1 MSSRPVNATI
11 EGLAAAIDELDVA
24 VDADELVAVHGLLD
38 RLQARVATADAA
50 FDRVELWDTTGA
62 TSMTRWLVTECR
74 LTPGSARR
82 AVRTA
87 RTLAALPVLTDAF
100 THGEVSGGQVE
111 LVVQAVTPRRLGLMV
126 DHEPA
131 LVPTWAPLDI
141 DATTDVLTDWAERAD
156 AIPDGTAPEEPR
168 RTEAHLHRLLGAHT
182 RLDAHLV
189 GDDAAIV
196 TEAIRL
202 ARRGDEPDETRTR
215 AMRDGD
221 ALVELCRRA
230 LRDHRHPRREP
241 GRQRPGVNLV
251 IDAYDHTANHLRAR
265 GLTPGDPDGFER
277 FLDQHATTPD
287 QRAWWRAGWER
298 LHHPHAGTATTLTG
312 VTLSPSLT
320 AALTCDATLRHVLTA
335 GSEILHLGRAAPTVP
350 RAIRHAIHLRDR
362 LCRFRGCDRTIDW
375 CEIHHLHHREHGGV
389 DSLHNCV
396 LLCARHHHVLHRP
409 GWHTHMSAD
418 GTLTVTPPNQP
429 TWTTHPPGPTNRPPP
444 QPPPPDPLTYGA

>member
-1 MSSRPVNATI
+1 
-11 EGLAAAIDELDVA
+11 
-24 VDADELVAVHGLLD
+24 
-38 RLQARVATADAA
+38 
-50 FDRVELWDTTGA
+50 
-62 TSMTRWLVTECR
+62 
-74 LTPGSARR
+74 
-82 AVRTA
+82 
-87 RTLAALPVLTDAF
+87 
-100 THGEVSGGQVE
+100 
-111 LVVQAVTPRRLGLMV
+111 MV

-221 ALVELCRRA
+221 ALVDICRRM
-230 LRDHRHPRREP
+230 LRDHRHPRRQP
-241 GRQRPGVNLV
+241 GRQRPGINLV
-251 IDAYDHTANHLRAR
+251 IDASDHTANHLRAR

-298 LHHPHAGTATTLTG
+298 
-312 VTLSPSLT
+312 
-320 AALTCDATLRHVLTA
+320 
-335 GSEILHLGRAAPTVP
+335 
-350 RAIRHAIHLRDR
+350 
-362 LCRFRGCDRTIDW
+362 
-375 CEIHHLHHREHGGV
+375 LHHREHGGV